1 MRASQITSRLVN
13 SQPAHIRLAIAR
25 AILPDPPSWIT
36 HEQLIDGEDFGF
48 MAILHEA
55 IDTTRQVLR
64 KYGI

>member
-1 MRASQITSRLVN
+1 MNASQITSRLVN
-13 SQPAHIRLAIAR
+13 SQPAHIRLAIAK

-48 MAILHEA
+48 MATLHEVLH
-55 IDTTRQVLR
+55 ITRKILR